1 MQNVEFLP
9 NLIRWIESDTAEMRR
24 TNRALLTK
32 REVKMGCMVYGP
44 RRSLY
49 LAAWKGWKF
58 EKNSL
63 RGNISGANI
72 LLVGDISRPVL
83 NCKND
88 IFHAKRRP
96 EIVSEPKTEN
106 DADAYQLDSISMSD
120 MFLYSYNLSPSW
132 KTDMI
137 EQDI

>member
-1 MQNVEFLP
+1 M
-9 NLIRWIESDTAEMRR
+9 
-24 TNRALLTK
+24 NRALLTK
-32 REVKMGCMVYGP
+32 REVKMGYMVYGP

-49 LAAWKGWKF
+49 LAAWKVWKF

-63 RGNISGANI
+63 RGNISGANM
-72 LLVGDISRPVL
+72 LVGDISRPVL

-106 DADAYQLDSISMSD
+106 DADAYQLDSISMTD
-120 MFLYSYNLSPSW
+120 MFLYSYNLPPS
-132 KTDMI
+132 
-137 EQDI
+137 

>member
-1 MQNVEFLP
+1 
-9 NLIRWIESDTAEMRR
+9 
-24 TNRALLTK
+24 
-32 REVKMGCMVYGP
+32 MGCMVYGP

-49 LAAWKGWKF
+49 LAAWKVWKF
-58 EKNSL
+58 ENNSL

-96 EIVSEPKTEN
+96 EIEPKTEN

-120 MFLYSYNLSPSW
+120 MFLYSYNLSPS
-132 KTDMI
+132 
-137 EQDI
+137 

>member
-1 MQNVEFLP
+1 
-9 NLIRWIESDTAEMRR
+9 MRR
-24 TNRALLTK
+24 MNRALLTK
-32 REVKMGCMVYGP
+32 RDVKMGYMVYGP

-49 LAAWKGWKF
+49 LAAWKVWKF

-106 DADAYQLDSISMSD
+106 DADADVHD
-120 MFLYSYNLSPSW
+120 
-132 KTDMI
+132 
-137 EQDI
+137 